1 MLQSLL
7 NACRLPDLRK
17 RLIFT
22 AFIIAMYRLGSFIPV
37 PGVDLQAIKDL
48 VAGGGVFAFLDLFA
62 GGALERVAVFALGAV
77 FLMIFF
83 SALQGVYVA
92 SLFQFATAG
101 NSATGLDTTLLGQ
114 AFVPKKR

>member
-7 NACRLPDLRK
+7 NAWRLPDLRK

-62 GGALERVAVFALGAV
+62 GGALERVAVFALGIMPYITASIIMQLLQIV
-77 FLMIFF
+77 IPQLE
-83 SALQGVYVA
+83 ALAKEGE
-92 SLFQFATAG
+92 SGPRRSISTRG
-101 NSATGLDTTLLGQ
+101 T
-114 AFVPKKR
+114 